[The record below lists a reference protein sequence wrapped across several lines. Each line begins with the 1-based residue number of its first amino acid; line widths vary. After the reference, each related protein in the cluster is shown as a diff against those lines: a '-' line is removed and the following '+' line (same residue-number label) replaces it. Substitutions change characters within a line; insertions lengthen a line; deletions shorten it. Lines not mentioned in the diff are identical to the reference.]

1 MALLIVLNDKKKA
14 MKTLF
19 LFISILIYPLTLQSQ
34 TALPVKTLSV
44 YKNGTAMIT
53 KEGTVPVIND
63 TVKLS
68 IPDAIT
74 GTYWLTTPREN
85 LIKSV
90 SFKDNTVKVKKEYA
104 RLKDLVNNNIGKR
117 IKFSM
122 IVNDATVNITGII
135 KRHYEP
141 LGMMH
146 IEENDN
152 SMFVKL
158 EDMINFSI
166 QDMNDIRWVDS
177 TERMAYIK
185 TNKSVSEITVRE
197 SSLQNSI
204 SWKPYYY
211 LSLNKDNTARLEMK
225 SLIENFSNENFE
237 NTSAEVIVGVPLLS
251 STEERD
257 PMIISNHNTNPSYEG
272 GKEATLLISNSQ
284 GTGSYALGGA
294 QNTFNNSSGM
304 VVEQG
309 KNAFAVLEEHRKTNF
324 GTETVESDNLF
335 IYKIGNISLSKNTK
349 ALFPIFSQ
357 LIGYNNLYE
366 CKIDDYTN
374 YENNRFLQTNEKI
387 SDVFHS
393 LEIKNTTEF
402 PITSG
407 SLLVADDE
415 GRLVAQTKVNYIS
428 KNSASHVRLSKD
440 LNTLVKSNEEE
451 IGREENVKKI
461 KKKYIH
467 KVKIRGTITLD
478 NFDEKSKKIKVR
490 KTINGLVVSAEGS
503 KVTKDPKTFGL
514 NPQSTVQW
522 EVEVPASSQKE
533 ITYDY
538 DVYYQ
543 I

>member
-1 MALLIVLNDKKKA
+1 MKYLYLIIC
-14 MKTLF
+14 
-19 LFISILIYPLTLQSQ
+19 FISITYSAQ
-34 TALPVKTLSV
+34 TQQKLPATKLSV

-53 KEGTVPVIND
+53 KEGTVPVVND
-63 TVKLS
+63 TVKLP
-68 IPDAIT
+68 IPDAIA
-74 GTYWLTTPREN
+74 GTYWLTTPKEN

-122 IVNDATVNITGII
+122 IVNDASVNIIGII

-141 LGMMH
+141 LGMMQ

-158 EDMINFSI
+158 SDMINFSI
-166 QDMNDIRWVDS
+166 QDINDISWVDS

-211 LSLNKDNTARLEMK
+211 LSLNKNNSARLEMK

-237 NTSAEVIVGVPLLS
+237 NTNTEVIVGVPLLLT
-251 STEERD
+251 TEEKD
-257 PMIISNHNTNPSYEG
+257 PMIVSNHNANVRYEG
-272 GKEATLLISNSQ
+272 GKETTLLISNSQ
-284 GTGSYALGGA
+284 GAGNYALRSA
-294 QNTFNNSSGM
+294 ENTFDKSSSWIDS
-304 VVEQG
+304 QG
-309 KNAFAVLEEHRKTNF
+309 KNAFAVLDENRKTTF

-335 IYKIGNISLSKNTK
+335 IYKIGNISLAKNTK

-357 LIGYNNLYE
+357 DIGYDDLYE
-366 CKIDDYTN
+366 CQIHDYTN
-374 YENNRFLQTNEKI
+374 YEGNRFLQTNEKV

-407 SLLVADDE
+407 SLLVTDDE
-415 GRLVAQTKVNYIS
+415 GRLVAQTKINYIS
-428 KNSASHVRLSKD
+428 KNSASHVRLTKD

-461 KKKYIH
+461 KKKYVN

-478 NFDEKSKKIKVR
+478 NFDEHAKKIKVH
-490 KTINGLVVSAEGS
+490 KTINGFVVSAES
-503 KVTKDPKTFGL
+503 SNVTKDPKTYGL
-514 NPQSTVQW
+514 NPTSTVQW

-538 DVYYQ
+538 EVYYQ

>member
-1 MALLIVLNDKKKA
+1 MKSLFVCICIVAAPVLV
-14 MKTLF
+14 
-19 LFISILIYPLTLQSQ
+19 QSQ
-34 TALPVKTLSV
+34 TILPVKTLSV

-53 KEGTVPVIND
+53 KEGTVPVVND

-74 GTYWLTTPREN
+74 GTYWLTTPKEN

-90 SFKDNTVKVKKEYA
+90 SYKDNTIKVKKEYA

-122 IVNDATVNITGII
+122 IVNDATVNVTGII
-135 KRHYEP
+135 KRHYES

-158 EDMINFSI
+158 SDMINFSI
-166 QDMNDIRWVDS
+166 QDINDISWVDS

-185 TNKSVSEITVRE
+185 TNKSVSEITIRE

-211 LSLNKDNTARLEMK
+211 LSLNKGNSARLEMK

-237 NTSAEVIVGVPLLS
+237 NTNAEVIVGVPLLL
-251 STEERD
+251 STEEKD
-257 PMIISNHNTNPSYEG
+257 PMILSTQNTHYNISGNA
-272 GKEATLLISNSQ
+272 ATLNVRNLAGGSRDAIRTEGNIKLNSFIYTADNTISV
-284 GTGSYALGGA
+284 GKYDKY
-294 QNTFNNSSGM
+294 QNY
-304 VVEQG
+304 V
-309 KNAFAVLEEHRKTNF
+309 
-324 GTETVESDNLF
+324 TETMNTDNLF
-335 IYKIGNISLSKNTK
+335 IYKIGNISLAKNTK

-357 LIGYNNLYE
+357 DIEYKDLYE
-366 CKIDDYTN
+366 CRIDDYTN
-374 YENNRFLQTNEKI
+374 YETNKFLITNEKN

-407 SLLVADDE
+407 SLLVTDDE
-415 GRLVAQTKVNYIS
+415 GRLVAQTKIDYLA
-428 KNSASHVRLSKD
+428 KNVVDNVRLTKD

-451 IGREENVKKI
+451 IGREENAKKI
-461 KKKYIH
+461 KKKYVH

-478 NFDEKSKKIKVR
+478 NFDEKSKKIKVQ
-490 KTINGLVVSAEGS
+490 KTVNGLVIAAEGS

-533 ITYDY
+533 IVYDY
-538 DVYYQ
+538 EVYYQ